1 MKSKKKVLLSGAA
14 LLSICLSATS
24 VLAASSTW
32 SNSGSYEKTLWWK
45 PYSGTFKVTKDSTY
59 PKITARIDFKYSTNQ
74 KNEMMRFIS
83 YYPTYD
89 LRDESK
95 SGFDGS
101 FISTNLPDPK
111 YDYEDDNSDG
121 KDDELEAVSRDQW
134 SISANTSYYVTSSFG
149 VVNTMNDPRVS
160 SYGSISVAPIYPG
173 GDYNTVAGT
182 AELLGVF
189 KYSQLSSALYVPD
202 RESIVLDTENQTD
215 YEYKKIKTKNDLE
228 NYKDKV
234 NKKVEKFKSNDDYQ
248 FVITLRNP
256 MSIDSFNDLVSDYN
270 LEVSEL
276 YARGIDSEDNP
287 VTIGTKTIQQEVL
300 DGIQKEGS
308 YNFKGIIEIEGT
320 AKGKDLKK
328 LLKND
333 NVFAVEVQT
342 DDQEAF
348 GLYWKKEN
356 LNK

>member
-1 MKSKKKVLLSGAA
+1 MKSKKNILLSGAT
-14 LLSICLSATS
+14 LLSFSLLASSAF
-24 VLAASSTW
+24 AASSTW
-32 SNSGSYEKTLWWK
+32 SNSGSYEKMLWWK

-89 LRDESK
+89 FRDESK

-101 FISTNLPDPK
+101 YISTNLPDPK
-111 YDYEDDNSDG
+111 YDYEDDNKDG
-121 KDDELEAVSRDQW
+121 KDDELEAISRDQW
-134 SISANTSYYVTSSFG
+134 SISADTNYYVTSSFG
-149 VVNTMNDPRVS
+149 VVNVTNDPKVS
-160 SYGSISVAPIYPG
+160 SYASISVAPTYPG

-182 AELLGVF
+182 AEYLGAF
-189 KYSQLSSALYVPD
+189 KYTQLSSIKKKPNKKSLIL
-202 RESIVLDTENQTD
+202 ESANQQD
-215 YEYKKIKTKNDLE
+215 SEYDKIKTLSDLE

-234 NKKVEKFKSNDDYQ
+234 NKKAEKLKNADDYQ

-256 MSIDSFNDLVSDYN
+256 MSIDSFNDLVSDYD
-270 LEVSEL
+270 LDVSEL
-276 YARGIDSEDNP
+276 YARGIDKNNNI
-287 VTIGTKTIQQEVL
+287 VTIGTKTIKQEVL
-300 DGIQKEGS
+300 DRMKKDES
-308 YNFKGIIEIEGT
+308 FNFKGIIEMEGT

-333 NVFAVEVQT
+333 EVFAVEVKT
-342 DDQEAF
+342 EDQEAF